1 MSRVR
6 RGEPCD
12 RELLTGLMNG
22 PAGETL
28 KKDLTFALSWF
39 APMSLEDRVKWLLSS
54 VEHFD
59 LLSKWCPEADVAEG
73 PSAGK

>member
-1 MSRVR
+1 MWPRVA
-6 RGEPCD
+6 D
-12 RELLTGLMNG
+12 
-22 PAGETL
+22 
-28 KKDLTFALSWF
+28 WF
-39 APMSLEDRVKWLLSS
+39 DERPGGWNFEEGFDICFVLVRPMSLEDRVKWLLSS